1 MSIALRAS
9 AVLLGVIATPAWSQP
24 SRVGLDLVL
33 MLDVSQ
39 SVSHPG
45 FFKTDRTLP
54 PEAGAAIASVMEPH
68 DRVRLGVFG
77 AAIEMTPEP
86 LSGAALTQAAAA
98 FGASEA
104 VGGPSP
110 VWDALD
116 HAATALADSTGRRA
130 IIVVTDG
137 RSTAN
142 RIGFADILQRLE
154 RERLPVYVVML
165 DLKRSPLPDPGVRM
179 RQLAERTGGSVIV
192 VKREGAWAGI
202 KRAVALI
209 RSFDS

>member
-1 MSIALRAS
+1 MRTALRFT
-9 AVLLGVIATPAWSQP
+9 AVLLGAIATPAWSQP
-24 SRVGLDLVL
+24 SRAGLDLVL

-45 FFKTDRTLP
+45 FIKTDRTLP
-54 PEAGAAIASVMEPH
+54 ADGAAAIAAAIEPI

-77 AAIEMTPEP
+77 AAIAITPEP
-86 LSGAALTQAAAA
+86 LSGAALAQAAAA
-98 FGASEA
+98 FGAGDA

-116 HAATALADSTGRRA
+116 RAATALEGSTGRRA

-142 RIGFADILQRLE
+142 RIGFSDILQRLE
-154 RERLPVYVVML
+154 RDRLPVFVVML
-165 DLKRSPLPDPGVRM
+165 DLKRSPTPDPGVRM
-179 RQLAERTGGSVIV
+179 RELADRTGGSVIV

-202 KRAVALI
+202 KRAVTLS
-209 RSFDS
+209 RR

>member
-1 MSIALRAS
+1 MRTALRAA
-9 AVLLGVIATPAWSQP
+9 AVLLGTIATPAWPQP
-24 SRVGLDLVL
+24 SRAGLDLVL

-45 FFKTDRTLP
+45 FIKTDRTLP
-54 PEAGAAIASVMEPH
+54 ADGAAAIASVIEPV

-77 AAIEMTPEP
+77 ATIELTPEP
-86 LSGAALTQAAAA
+86 LSGAALAQAAAG
-98 FGASEA
+98 FGAGDA

-116 HAATALADSTGRRA
+116 RAVTALAGSTLRRG
-130 IIVVTDG
+130 IIIVTDG

-142 RIGFADILQRLE
+142 RIGFVDVLQRLE
-154 RERLPVYVVML
+154 RDRLPVFVVML
-165 DLKRSPLPDPGVRM
+165 DLKRSPTPDPGIRM

-202 KRAVALI
+202 KRAVTLL
-209 RSFDS
+209 RQ